1 MTRAAYIEKT
11 LRQLYG
17 GYLRDDSEI
26 TVGLVNIWLSEGIAE
41 AAKQNYKDTAVMDG
55 IAYVNNGFYT
65 TFKAL
70 PPAYDEKYTYV
81 VDLPEMPVGLGS
93 SFGISTVQLK
103 DTANNISY
111 PLIPISA
118 NQRTF
123 FQTMRQIPNK
133 TVYYQEGS
141 KVYIYTTLILN
152 NQYTT
157 TVSMISGGD
166 SSDLNS
172 ELNVPPDYLGV
183 IDAFVG
189 KMLMAEL
196 GRPKD
201 LNNDGAEQMG

>member
-17 GYLRDDSEI
+17 GYVSDDSEI
-26 TVGLVNIWLSEGIAE
+26 TVGLVNTWLSEGIAE

-65 TFKAL
+65 TFKGLA
-70 PPAYDEKYTYV
+70 PAYDEKYTYV
-81 VDLPEMPVGLGS
+81 VDLPEMPIGLGS

-103 DTANNISY
+103 DTASNVSY

-118 NQRTF
+118 NQKTY
-123 FQTMRQIPNK
+123 FQTMRTIPNK

-141 KVYIYTTLILN
+141 KIYIYTTLILN
-152 NQYTT
+152 SQYTT

-166 SSDLNS
+166 SGDLNS

-183 IDAFVG
+183 IDAFIG

-201 LNNDGAEQMG
+201 QNNDGSENLG